1 MFSQTE
7 LTLTFGLKD
16 DVLKLC
22 TRFDIID
29 WFPDVRNIEWT
40 MRFFEVKLDGRLY
53 VWRRD

>member
-1 MFSQTE
+1 MRSLFNKSFCMFSQTA

-29 WFPDVRNIEWT
+29 WFPDVRNVE
-40 MRFFEVKLDGRLY
+40 
-53 VWRRD
+53 